1 MALGK
6 RTPKQSDL
14 FIATAALPKTPAHPF
29 YSKLNVVL
37 VQAHFD
43 PFVEELCEPFYKE
56 GGRPSIPPGV
66 YFRMLF
72 IGYFEGID
80 SQRGIAWRCADSR
93 SLREFLGADLT
104 EATPAHNSMT
114 VIRQRLPENVFES
127 VFAHVLGV
135 LDQNGLLKGKTLGI
149 DATTLEAN
157 AAMRSIVRKADGKDW
172 KEFLRALAKAE
183 GIENP
188 TDEDLRRID
197 RGRKDKKV
205 SNEDWESPHDP
216 DARIAKMKDGRTHLA
231 YKAEHAVDLE
241 TEAIV
246 AAQVTHADRGDAQT
260 GHETIILAQVSLVQ
274 SGSAAEIREVVQ
286 DKGYH
291 DNAHLAWCAG
301 WGLRTYLPERK
312 QKSHTWT
319 DKPEEFEAAFRANR
333 RRVRGERGRKLNRW
347 RSERCERSFAHVCE
361 TGGGR
366 RMWLRGLVNA
376 NKSHQM
382 RCCAHNLALVLR
394 KCFGLNKP
402 RSGGAARA
410 LLFVGVDAAHVGGH
424 EVEVCRRV
432 DVYDCHG
439 HPRASSPLTVGAAL
453 TPTLASCTR
462 KPPFLNGLL

>member
-6 RTPKQSDL
+6 RIPKQSDL
-14 FIATAALPKTPAHPF
+14 FIATAALPRTPAHPF
-29 YSKLNVVL
+29 YAKLNAVL
-37 VQAHFD
+37 AEAQFD
-43 PFVEELCEPFYKE
+43 PFIEKLCEPYYKE
-56 GGRPSIPPGV
+56 GGRPSIPPGT

-72 IGYFEGID
+72 IGYFEGLD

-157 AAMRSIVRKADGKDW
+157 AALRSIVRRADGKDW
-172 KEFLRALAKAE
+172 KEFVRALAQAE

-188 TDEDLRRID
+188 TDDELRRID

-205 SNEDWESPHDP
+205 SNEDWASPHDP
-216 DARIAKMKDGRTHLA
+216 DARIARMKDGRTHLA

-246 AAQVTHADRGDAQT
+246 AAHVTHADRGDAQT
-260 GHETIILAQVSLVQ
+260 GRETIVLAQLSLVQ
-274 SGSAAEIREVVQ
+274 GGSEAEIQEVVQ

-301 WGLRTYLPERK
+301 WGLRTYIPERQ
-312 QKSHTWT
+312 QKTRTWT

-366 RMWLRGLVNA
+366 RLWLRGLINA
-376 NKSHQM
+376 SKSYLM
-382 RCCAHNLALVLR
+382 RCCAHNLGLVLR
-394 KCFGLNKP
+394 KCFGLSKP
-402 RSGGAARA
+402 RSGAGFWA
-410 LLFVGVDAAHVGGH
+410 LLFVGWTLFMAVAKTSKFAAV
-424 EVEVCRRV
+424 
-432 DVYDCHG
+432 
-439 HPRASSPLTVGAAL
+439 PLFATVVGAIAL
-453 TPTLASCTR
+453 SLLSLLAWSSHTSLHHALE
-462 KPPFLNGLL
+462 KPCS

>member
-6 RTPKQSDL
+6 RIPKQSDL
-14 FIATAALPKTPAHPF
+14 FIAATALPKTPAHPF
-29 YSKLNVVL
+29 YAKLNAL
-37 VQAHFD
+37 LAEAQFD
-43 PFVEELCEPFYKE
+43 PFVEELCAPYYKE

-104 EATPAHNSMT
+104 DATPAHNSMT
-114 VIRQRLPENVFES
+114 VIRQRLPESVFES
-127 VFAHVLGV
+127 VFVHVLGV
-135 LDQNGLLKGKTLGI
+135 LDGKGLLKGKTLGI

-172 KEFLRALAKAE
+172 KEFVRALAQAE

-188 TDEDLRRID
+188 TDDDLRRID

-231 YKAEHAVDLE
+231 YKAEHAIDLE

-246 AAQVTHADRGDAQT
+246 AAQVTHADRGDAHT
-260 GHETIILAQVSLVQ
+260 GRETIILAQAALVQ
-274 SGSAAEIREVVQ
+274 SGSAAEIKEVVQ

-301 WGLRTYLPERK
+301 WGLRTYIPERQ
-312 QKSHTWT
+312 QKTRTWT
-319 DKPEEFEAAFRANR
+319 NKPDEYEAAFRANR
-333 RRVRGERGRKLNRW
+333 RRVRGERGRRLNRW
-347 RSERCERSFAHVCE
+347 RSEKNERSFAHVCE

-366 RMWLRGLVNA
+366 RMWLRGVVNA
-376 NKSHQM
+376 SKSYVM
-382 RCCAHNLALVLR
+382 RCCAHNLGLVMR
-394 KCFGLNKP
+394 KCFGLSKP
-402 RSGGAARA
+402 RSGGAAWAWLLAFWA
-410 LLFVGVDAAHVGGH
+410 LLTAIATAWNLSVGPMGPALVSIGAFLTLLVTLNFHA
-424 EVEVCRRV
+424 
-432 DVYDCHG
+432 
-439 HPRASSPLTVGAAL
+439 PSP
-453 TPTLASCTR
+453 PKKSCS
-462 KPPFLNGLL
+462 